1 MTRKEAINIAEEFN
15 EWLEN
20 IAEKYGWDKDDIQAL
35 IKLFLMWGRKMTR
48 KEQKDIII
56 FFEK

>member
-35 IKLFLMWGRKMTR
+35 IKLFLM
-48 KEQKDIII
+48 
-56 FFEK
+56 